1 MLFVRTA
8 CCQAISQRESTFQQ
22 DDTNVISTVI
32 RRSCAILLLA
42 IVA

>member
-8 CCQAISQRESTFQQ
+8 CCQATSQRESAFQQ
-22 DDTNVISTVI
+22 DVTDVTSTVI
-32 RRSCAILLLA
+32 RRSRAILLLA